1 MEITVTQDDSKELL
15 SIEGRL
21 DTLTAPE
28 LKEVAD
34 KLEEQGVKDIELDL
48 ADCEFISSAGLRV
61 IAQMLKH
68 TADGGSLVVR
78 NVQSDVMD
86 VFEMTG
92 FDKIL
97 TIE

>member
-1 MEITVTQDDSKELL
+1 MEITVTQDDSKVLL

-34 KLEEQGVKDIELDL
+34 KLEEQGVMDIELDL
-48 ADCEFISSAGLRV
+48 ADCEFVSSAGLRV
-61 IAQMLKH
+61 IAQMRKH

-78 NVQSDVMD
+78 NVQPDVMD
-86 VFEMTG
+86 VFHLTG

-97 TIE
+97 TFE